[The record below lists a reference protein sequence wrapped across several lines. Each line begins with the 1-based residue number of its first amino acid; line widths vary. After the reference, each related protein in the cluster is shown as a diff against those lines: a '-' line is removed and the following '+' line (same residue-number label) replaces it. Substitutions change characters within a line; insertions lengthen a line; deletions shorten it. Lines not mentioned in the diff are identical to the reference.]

1 MLEPAVP
8 VYFTSLANQIRGNIV
23 NQRKKKNSPDTEEN
37 MEKIRTLERK
47 WGNQT
52 VRLGWTAIPNLLL
65 ERQQALKLDAVDLNI
80 LLVLMKHWW
89 EEERFPYPSK
99 RKIAETIGRD
109 GSTVQK
115 HIRKMEEAGLLE
127 RKVRNYSSTGSQT
140 SNEYDLRGLI
150 DALSKLSDTEIKER
164 TTRREEDARKRRGHL
179 KPDESVPTT

>member
-1 MLEPAVP
+1 VP

-23 NQRKKKNSPDTEEN
+23 NQSKKKESPDTKEN
-37 MEKIRTLERK
+37 MEKIRALAKK
-47 WGNQT
+47 WGNRT
-52 VRLGWTAIPNLLL
+52 VRFGWTAIPNLLL

-89 EEERFPYPSK
+89 EEDRLPYPSK

-127 RKVRNYSSTGSQT
+127 RKVRKYSATGSQT
-140 SNEYDLRGLI
+140 SNEYDLKGLI
-150 DALSKLSDTEIKER
+150 TALDKLSEAEMKER
-164 TTRREEDARKRRGHL
+164 TSRKEEDARKRRGHI
-179 KPDESVPTT
+179 KPDEGISIT